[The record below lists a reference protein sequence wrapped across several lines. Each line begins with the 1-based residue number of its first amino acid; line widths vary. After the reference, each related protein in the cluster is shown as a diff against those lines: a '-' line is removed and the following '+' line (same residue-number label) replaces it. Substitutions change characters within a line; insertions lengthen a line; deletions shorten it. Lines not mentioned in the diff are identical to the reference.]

1 MTGQALSRFEH
12 AIDGQHPA
20 RSVFR
25 LLDLHRRSVLAA
37 VAFFTL
43 KDTPLWLLPVITA
56 AIIDVVVAGGPVST
70 LMIWAGVAVVA
81 LAQNY
86 PNHVQYT
93 RLFMGAV
100 RAIGADLRNALA
112 ARLQALSIGFHSR
125 ANSAVVQTKV
135 VRDVENVEVMLQQT
149 AHPLLS
155 ATMVLIGA
163 VVMTAINVPA
173 FLPVYALAIPLAVL
187 LRAILNRRSAMRNA
201 SFRREVEQF
210 SARVGEMATLLP
222 ITRAHGLEQTAVN
235 RVAHGA
241 EGVRAAGFQLD
252 LLNGRFASL
261 SWVSLQ
267 LLGIGCLVLA
277 AWVSITGLI
286 PITPGQVVLL
296 SSYFALLTG
305 AATNLL
311 MLLPIIARGTESIR
325 SIGEVMQ
332 DPDLE
337 RNEGKRPVVA
347 VRGDLTLE
355 GVGFRYDDNG
365 GGAGGDAGRGPGS
378 DTADVAAAGAASPG
392 RGGGARRPAL
402 SDLDLDIR
410 AGETIAFVGS
420 SGSGKST
427 LLNLVLGFLRPT
439 SGRVLLDGADMEE
452 LDLRTF
458 RSFVSVVPQESVLF
472 EGSIRDNVAYG
483 LGEVDDDR
491 VLDALRDAN
500 ALEIVDAQPDGW
512 NTVVGERGA
521 RLSGGQRQRLSI
533 ARALVRDPRVLLLD
547 EATSAL
553 DPESEAKIKVA
564 LEHLM
569 RGRTTLVVAHR
580 LSTIRSA
587 DRIVVLEHGR
597 IVEIGSHAELIAA
610 DGRYAELDRV
620 QSA

>member
-1 MTGQALSRFEH
+1 MGTHPRQNGIMTGQALSKIEH
-12 AIDGQHPA
+12 AIDGRHPV

-25 LLDLHRRSVLAA
+25 LLDLHRGRVLGA
-37 VAFFTL
+37 VAFFTV

-56 AIIDVVVAGGPVST
+56 AIIDVVVAGGPLST
-70 LMIWAGVAVVA
+70 LMIWAAVAVVA

-93 RLFMGAV
+93 RLYMGAV

-125 ANSAVVQTKV
+125 ANSSVVQTKV

-201 SFRREVEQF
+201 TFRREVEQF

-241 EGVRAAGFQLD
+241 EGVRAAGFELD

-267 LLGIGCLVLA
+267 LLGVGCLVLA

-311 MLLPIIARGTESIR
+311 MLLPIIARGTESVR

-337 RNEGKRPVVA
+337 RNEGKRQVTD
-347 VRGDLTLE
+347 VRGDLRLAS
-355 GVGFRYDDNG
+355 VGYHYDD
-365 GGAGGDAGRGPGS
+365 GPG
-378 DTADVAAAGAASPG
+378 ADGADGPGADAAVDPILA
-392 RGGGARRPAL
+392 RPAL
-402 SDLDLDIR
+402 EDITLDIR
-410 AGETIAFVGS
+410 SGETVAFVGS

-458 RSFVSVVPQESVLF
+458 RRFVSVVPQESVLF
-472 EGSIRDNVAYG
+472 EGSIRENIVYG
-483 LGEVDDDR
+483 LGEVDDGR
-491 VLDALRDAN
+491 VLAALRDAN
-500 ALEIVDAQPDGW
+500 ALEIVEAQPDGW
-512 NTVVGERGA
+512 DTVVGERGA

-569 RGRTTLVVAHR
+569 HGRTTLVVAHR

-597 IVEIGSHAELIAA
+597 IVEVGSHAELLAA
-610 DGRYAELDRV
+610 GGRYAELDRV